1 MFMPRLSRLLAVMAA
16 LLPFIALS
24 GPLSAQTGKDIPAA
38 IVNGK
43 KIMRSDVLHAYESL
57 PNSVKQHGLEAIYPR
72 LLDRMIEQ
80 KLLVAEG
87 RKKNMANDPAV
98 KARMK
103 EVEDAVIGDVYLNKL
118 IEKNIS
124 PEYLQ
129 SEYKAFLAQNPP
141 TEQVHARHILLKT
154 EADAQNVIKHVEAG
168 QDFQE
173 AAKQYSTGPSASS
186 GGDLGFFKRGD
197 MVKPF
202 SDAAF
207 AMKPGEVSKVP
218 VKTRFGWHVI
228 QVVERRTVQP
238 PTFEQVK
245 PQLIKRISRNIAADV
260 LQKLVDG
267 AKVERFDLEGKPMA
281 PEVAPAPAPQ

>member
-1 MFMPRLSRLLAVMAA
+1 MPRLSRLLAVMAA

-24 GPLSAQTGKDIPAA
+24 GPLSAQTGKDVPAA

-43 KIMRSDVLHAYESL
+43 KIMRSDVLHAYETL

-245 PQLIKRISRNIAADV
+245 PQLVKRISRNIAADV

-281 PEVAPAPAPQ
+281 PEPAPAPAPQ